1 MRGMS
6 IREISM
12 RGLGVD
18 ETDADS
24 GDVHKRGGD
33 KGDANERDSLQVKR
47 FVFMATCNEI
57 STRVCGVGQWCS
69 IDCACR

>member
-47 FVFMATCNEI
+47 FVFMATCNEM
-57 STRVCGVGQWCS
+57 RGMS
-69 IDCACR
+69 IRGGR